1 MSDARGGANAAGA
14 AGAAMLTLHPA
25 TMQLPQQRVRGL
37 EAWIRNQ
44 AAAARGGGRR
54 AVHPVGGAAGPQV
67 TFARSDYDTEENRG
81 LLSGDAKKT
90 DYVTVRLGWVG
101 GIMGGTLILVSLL
114 AIAIV
119 VFMLVFAQMATG
131 MITDAQTAFM
141 PTGMK
146 LLDSVDTIADEAVAI
161 LQHGHNISEQTDN
174 VAAVGAADILTLL
187 NSSAALSTRVQHLL
201 AHPKLEIQLKD

>member
-1 MSDARGGANAAGA
+1 MERRGAPRANAN
-14 AGAAMLTLHPA
+14 AAMLTLHPA
-25 TMQLPQQRVRGL
+25 TMQMPQQRVRGL

-44 AAAARGGGRR
+44 AAARGGGGRH

-67 TFARSDYDTEENRG
+67 TFARRDYDTEENRG

-90 DYVTVRLGWVG
+90 EYVSVRLGWVG

-114 AIAIV
+114 SIAIV
-119 VFMLVFAQMATG
+119 VFMLVFAHMATG
-131 MITDAQTAFM
+131 MIADAQTAFL
-141 PTGMK
+141 PTGAK

-161 LQHGHNISEQTDN
+161 LQHGHNISEQTDS
-174 VAAVGAADILTLL
+174 VAAIGAADILTLL

>member
-1 MSDARGGANAAGA
+1 
-14 AGAAMLTLHPA
+14 MLTLHPA
-25 TMQLPQQRVRGL
+25 TMQLPQHRTRGL

-44 AAAARGGGRR
+44 AAAARGRH
-54 AVHPVGGAAGPQV
+54 AVQPVGGAAGPSV
-67 TFARSDYDTEENRG
+67 TFGRSDYDTEENRG

-90 DYVTVRLGWVG
+90 DYVSVRLGWVG

-119 VFMLVFAQMATG
+119 VFMLIFAHMAST
-131 MITDAQTAFM
+131 MITDAQSAFV

-146 LLDSVDTIADEAVAI
+146 LLGSVDTIAEEAVSI
-161 LQHGHNISEQTDN
+161 LKHGHNISEQTDS
-174 VAAVGAADILTLL
+174 VAAMGAPDILTLL
-187 NSSAALSTRVQHLL
+187 NASAALSMRVQHLL

>member
-1 MSDARGGANAAGA
+1 M
-14 AGAAMLTLHPA
+14 
-25 TMQLPQQRVRGL
+25 
-37 EAWIRNQ
+37 
-44 AAAARGGGRR
+44 
-54 AVHPVGGAAGPQV
+54 
-67 TFARSDYDTEENRG
+67 
-81 LLSGDAKKT
+81 LSGDAKKT

-101 GIMGGTLILVSLL
+101 GIMGATLILVSLL

-119 VFMLVFAQMATG
+119 VFMLVFAHMATG

-161 LQHGHNISEQTDN
+161 LQHGHNVSEQTDN

-201 AHPKLEIQLKD
+201 EHPKLEIALKD

>member
-1 MSDARGGANAAGA
+1 
-14 AGAAMLTLHPA
+14 MLTLHPT

-44 AAAARGGGRR
+44 AAAARGGRH
-54 AVHPVGGAAGPQV
+54 AVHPVGGAAGPSV
-67 TFARSDYDTEENRG
+67 TFGRSDYDTEENRG

-90 DYVTVRLGWVG
+90 EYVSVRLGWVG

-114 AIAIV
+114 SIAIV
-119 VFMLVFAQMATG
+119 VFMLVFAHMASS
-131 MITDAQTAFM
+131 MIVEAQTAFA
-141 PTGMK
+141 PTGAK
-146 LLDSVDTIADEAVAI
+146 LLGSVDTIANEAVAI
-161 LQHGHNISEQTDN
+161 LQHGHNISEQTDS
-174 VAAVGAADILTLL
+174 VAAIGAADILTLL